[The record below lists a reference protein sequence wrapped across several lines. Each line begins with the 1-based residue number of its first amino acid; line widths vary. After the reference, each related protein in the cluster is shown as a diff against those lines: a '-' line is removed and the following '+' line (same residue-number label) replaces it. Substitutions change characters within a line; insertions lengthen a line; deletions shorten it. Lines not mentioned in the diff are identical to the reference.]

1 MAPNVKALLHQ
12 GLLTMLIN
20 PLYKSKLMGQPSF
33 LFNTQMTLI
42 HEFED
47 VKCILMVFLFVK
59 VRSFIANC
67 VDILL
72 GF

>member
-1 MAPNVKALLHQ
+1 
-12 GLLTMLIN
+12 
-20 PLYKSKLMGQPSF
+20 MGQPSF

-47 VKCILMVFLFVK
+47 VKCILMVFLFIK

-72 GF
+72 GFWSISNFLNSFLELYTSVLFK